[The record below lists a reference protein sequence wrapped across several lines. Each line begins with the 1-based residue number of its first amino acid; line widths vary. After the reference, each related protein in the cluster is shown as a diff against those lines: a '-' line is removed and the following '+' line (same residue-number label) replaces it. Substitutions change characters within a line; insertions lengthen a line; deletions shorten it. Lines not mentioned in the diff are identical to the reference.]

1 MIFEITLWA
10 TVLTEVSHVLPYTI
24 PSIRSKLQSMIV
36 SQQEQD
42 MIDKTIGQLI
52 SSACQILIILG
63 AIVDLFTPITYLTP
77 FVIGYF
83 VYDMIHLYTKP
94 YGKTQSIFFL
104 HHGLTIV
111 MVGYVYLIESPY
123 KSFNDICY
131 ILLETS
137 SLSLNITNSIKYF
150 YPNHPNMKCINLI
163 NISIYGLSRIL
174 LYPINIGHGIYIL
187 YNSNNAYIIQLH
199 IFPVFL
205 LIILY
210 AVCVNWFIA
219 MVTKHYRTNEDGS

>member
-1 MIFEITLWA
+1 MISEIAIWV
-10 TVLTEVSHVLPYTI
+10 VLLTGASHVIPYTI

-52 SSACQILIILG
+52 SAASQILIILG
-63 AIVDLFTPITYLTP
+63 AIVDLITPIPYLTP

-83 VYDMIHLYTKP
+83 VSDMIHLYTKP
-94 YGKTQSIFFL
+94 YGKTQTIFFL

-150 YPNHPNMKCINLI
+150 YPNHSHMKFI
-163 NISIYGLSRIL
+163 NISIYGICRML
-174 LYPINIGHGIYIL
+174 LYPINIGHGIYML
-187 YNSNNAYIIQLH
+187 YNSNDAYIIKLH
-199 IFPVFL
+199 IFPVSL

-210 AVCVNWFIA
+210 AVCVNWFIV
-219 MVTKHYRTNEDGS
+219 MVRKHYRTNEDGS